1 MPLHICRSNSGGAI
15 RVNEAINDGK
25 IERRRAGRYSIGR
38 DLKWKW
44 QAKRTR
50 QAPEHGRTV
59 NISSGG
65 VLFTTGFS
73 LPLGKLVEVGIHW
86 PVMPEIEAGL
96 QLTAR
101 GRVVRS
107 DAGCTA
113 VEFRQREFA
122 SGW

>member
-1 MPLHICRSNSGGAI
+1 MPLHNGGCI
-15 RVNEAINDGK
+15 RINEAMNEQK
-25 IERRRAGRYSIGR
+25 IDRRRAGRYTIER
-38 DLKWKW
+38 DLTWKW

-50 QAPEHGRTV
+50 QVPEHGRTV

-65 VLFTTGFS
+65 VLFTTGFT
-73 LPLGKLVEVGIHW
+73 LPLGKLVEVGINW
-86 PVMPEIEAGL
+86 PVMPETEAGL

-113 VEFRQREFA
+113 VEFRQREFV

>member
-1 MPLHICRSNSGGAI
+1 M
-15 RVNEAINDGK
+15 NEQK
-25 IERRRAGRYSIGR
+25 IERRRAGRYSIER

-44 QAKRTR
+44 QGRRTR

-73 LPLGKLVEVGIHW
+73 LPLGKLVEVGINW
-86 PVMPEIEAGL
+86 PAGPEPQSGL
-96 QLTAR
+96 QLVAK

-113 VEFRQREFA
+113 VEFRQREFV

>member
-1 MPLHICRSNSGGAI
+1 MEVASQANPPGA
-15 RVNEAINDGK
+15 
-25 IERRRAGRYSIGR
+25 RA
-38 DLKWKW
+38 
-44 QAKRTR
+44 RTH
-50 QAPEHGRTV
+50 PEY
-59 NISSGG
+59 SSGG

-73 LPLGKLVEVGIHW
+73 LPIGKLVEVGINW
-86 PVMPEIEAGL
+86 PVPEPDCGL

-113 VEFRQREFA
+113 VEFRQREFS

>member
-1 MPLHICRSNSGGAI
+1 M
-15 RVNEAINDGK
+15 NEAIK
-25 IERRRAGRYSIGR
+25 EQKSERRRAGRYSIER

-44 QAKRTR
+44 QGKRTR
-50 QAPEHGRTV
+50 QSLEHGRTL

-73 LPLGKLVEVGIHW
+73 LPLGKLVEVGINW
-86 PVMPEIEAGL
+86 PVAPETEGGL
-96 QLTAR
+96 QLTAK

-113 VEFRQREFA
+113 VEFRQREFV

>member
-1 MPLHICRSNSGGAI
+1 MNQAR
-15 RVNEAINDGK
+15 NEQQ
-25 IERRRAGRYSIGR
+25 IERRCAGRYAIER

-44 QAKRTR
+44 QGKRTR
-50 QAPEHGRTV
+50 DAPEHGRTV

-65 VLFTTGFS
+65 VLFTTGFC
-73 LPLGKLVEVGIHW
+73 LPLGKLVQVGINW
-86 PVMPEIEAGL
+86 PAGPDAGDGL
-96 QLTAR
+96 QLVIK

-113 VEFRQREFA
+113 IEYRQREFA

>member
-1 MPLHICRSNSGGAI
+1 VECI
-15 RVNEAINDGK
+15 RVNEAMNEQK
-25 IERRRAGRYSIGR
+25 IERRRAGRYSIER

-50 QAPEHGRTV
+50 QAPEHGRTL

-73 LPLGKLVEVGIHW
+73 LPIGKLVEVGINW
-86 PVMPEIEAGL
+86 PVPEPDCGL

-113 VEFRQREFA
+113 VEFRQREFS

>member
-1 MPLHICRSNSGGAI
+1 MPLRKGGCI
-15 RVNEAINDGK
+15 RINEAMNEQK
-25 IERRRAGRYSIGR
+25 IDRRRAGRYSIER
-38 DLKWKW
+38 DLTWKW

-65 VLFTTGFS
+65 VLFTTGFT
-73 LPLGKLVEVGIHW
+73 LPLGKLVEVGINW
-86 PVMPEIEAGL
+86 PVMPETEAGL

-113 VEFRQREFA
+113 VEFHQREFV

>member
-1 MPLHICRSNSGGAI
+1 M
-15 RVNEAINDGK
+15 NEATNEQI
-25 IERRRAGRYSIGR
+25 IERRRAVRYSIER

-44 QAKRTR
+44 QGRRTR
-50 QAPEHGRTV
+50 EAPEHGRTV

-73 LPLGKLVEVGIHW
+73 LPLGKLVEVGINW
-86 PVMPEIEAGL
+86 PATPEPEGGL

-107 DAGCTA
+107 DAGCA
-113 VEFRQREFA
+113 AIEFRQREFA